1 MNTSMRNRRRP
12 RLPPRGLAS
21 RLALLAALSTMPL
34 AVQATEQEEEG
45 EGKEGAAQENPAYFY
60 QGAYLTSIGESLR
73 LLGDSVTSLDGLTS
87 GFRLTAGFTP
97 YELPLLDIGAEIDYR
112 ESEEVPLVASQGDS
126 QLVDTTSLG
135 GSLLAG
141 LRLGNFGVYAKSGF
155 ASWQGVAVTGQPG
168 VNLDGGMTR
177 VNGFGAHLAVS
188 GVVGRLQYE
197 RFDEPSLEHL
207 NHVTASIHLPF

>member
-1 MNTSMRNRRRP
+1 MVVP
-12 RLPPRGLAS
+12 
-21 RLALLAALSTMPL
+21 LAA
-34 AVQATEQEEEG
+34 QAAEQEE
-45 EGKEGAAQENPAYFY
+45 KEGAAQENPAYFY
-60 QGAYLTSIGESLR
+60 QGAYLTSIGERLR

-97 YELPLLDIGAEIDYR
+97 YDLPLLDIGAEIDYR
-112 ESEEVPLVASQGDS
+112 ESEEVPLVASQGYS

-141 LRLGNFGVYAKSGF
+141 LRLGSFGVYAKSGF
-155 ASWQGVAVTGQPG
+155 AGWQGEAVTGQPG
-168 VNLDGGMTR
+168 VSLGGGMTR
-177 VNGFGAHLAVS
+177 VNGFGAHLAVN
-188 GVVGRLQYE
+188 GVIGRLQYE